1 MACGREVILHRFT
14 LRIYAANL
22 NSTNILVWRTATL
35 VPLGEC
41 SALRCDSDTG
51 VAVARRII
59 LRDDRAIEYSRT
71 IILRAFDF
79 LNRDGDGLRSCSAL
93 APASA
98 PLRTRAGRCDYPRL
112 WALTEASVEVR
123 GRPVNATGGRSG
135 TQCASR
141 VFSGVGKPPFG
152 CADSKQIRRLHKS
165 VPSRR

>member
-22 NSTNILVWRTATL
+22 NSTNILVGRTATL

-41 SALRCDSDTG
+41 SAVRCDSDTS

-59 LRDDRAIEYSRT
+59 LRDDRAIESSRT

-93 APASA
+93 APAA
-98 PLRTRAGRCDYPRL
+98 ARTRAGRCDYPRL
-112 WALTEASVEVR
+112 WGLTEASVEVR
-123 GRPVNATGGRSG
+123 GRPVNVTGGRSG
-135 TQCASR
+135 TQYASR
-141 VFSGVGKPPFG
+141 VFSGVGRPPFG